1 MKTISTIFSL
11 CLTISLFGQ
20 GVDFESPDSL
30 ATVKLDFDILDSNA
44 IKATNPL
51 ININFRNIVSYY
63 SKDGIKLAYCT
74 TDKNKWITFLLP
86 FSERTND
93 FSTYNLDKKGQVEI
107 IVRGQILNYG
117 SGGGIGDEWVM
128 IYNIDSVPTQIFKV
142 HYGCFE
148 ESLGDRNKN
157 GEGAYKNGCTRQIK
171 LTDTTIIISPL
182 NKNKYPAGT
191 DCTLTNIPSGKY
203 IMESGQIKKKK

>member
-1 MKTISTIFSL
+1 MKTISTIISL
-11 CLTISLFGQ
+11 LLTISLFGQ
-20 GVDFESPDSL
+20 GSDFESPDSL

-51 ININFRNIVSYY
+51 INIHFRNIVSFY

-74 TDKNKWITFLLP
+74 TDKNKWTAFLLP

-93 FSTYNLDKKGQVEI
+93 FSIYNLDKKGQVEI

-117 SGGGIGDEWVM
+117 SGGGTGDEWVM

-148 ESLGDRNKN
+148 ESFGDKN
-157 GEGAYKNGCTRQIK
+157 GKAAFTKGYTRQIK
-171 LTDTTIIISPL
+171 ITDTTITISTL
-182 NKNKYPAGT
+182 DKKKYPRDT
-191 DCTLTNIPSGKY
+191 DCALTNIPSGTY
-203 IMESGQIKKKK
+203 IMDRGQIKKKK

>member
-1 MKTISTIFSL
+1 MKTVSTIFSL
-11 CLTISLFGQ
+11 FLTISLFGQ
-20 GVDFESPDSL
+20 GIDFESPDSL

-51 ININFRNIVSYY
+51 INIHFRNIVSYY

-74 TDKNKWITFLLP
+74 TDKNKWTAFLLP

-117 SGGGIGDEWVM
+117 SGGGTGDEWVM

-148 ESLGDRNKN
+148 ESFGDKN
-157 GEGAYKNGCTRQIK
+157 NNGKAAYTKGYTRQIK
-171 LTDTTIIISPL
+171 ITDTTITISTL
-182 NKNKYPAGT
+182 DKKKYPRDT
-191 DCTLTNIPSGKY
+191 DCTLTNIPNGEY